1 MPIRAVLR
9 QVLKCEP
16 VHVRVSQIV
25 NHQALNESLTE
36 AAKIEQRER
45 ERERYIYIC
54 MYIHISAAE
63 QGI

>member
-45 ERERYIYIC
+45 EIYIYIC